1 MKNMKITAYKE
12 RKGPQFTLFVPIAD
26 PKNSWRINSAI
37 EDVIFNVIDKQS
49 EKRTF
54 KVDLRVKYD
63 SNSKSYS
70 FLMFDDKGIKA
81 LKKELLS
88 NKILMSAGIKE
99 RVMGQKL

>member
-12 RKGPQFTLFVPIAD
+12 RKGPQFALFVPIND

-37 EDVIFNVIDKQS
+37 EDVIFNVIDKQP
-49 EKRTF
+49 EKRTL

-63 SNSKSYS
+63 SESKSYS
-70 FLMFDDKGIKA
+70 FLMSDDKGIKA
-81 LKKELLS
+81 LKQELLN

-99 RVMGQKL
+99 RVLGQKL

>member
-26 PKNSWRINSAI
+26 PKNSWKLNSAI
-37 EDVIFNVIDKQS
+37 EDVIFNVIDKQP
-49 EKRTF
+49 EKRTL

-63 SNSKSYS
+63 NNSKSYS
-70 FLMFDDKGIKA
+70 FLMSDDKGIKT
-81 LKKELLS
+81 LKQELLN
-88 NKILMSAGIKE
+88 NKILISAGIKE